1 MGDPR
6 ERIQQCHEIGRD
18 TFRFALASIRT
29 REQRPHGLRKRRSDE
44 HIEEMMVDIRLESRD
59 HADDMVYQGKP
70 YGPHA
75 EEIVKFTGEERE
87 SARMGVAL
95 AYYQAGMKMF

>member
-1 MGDPR
+1 MGVSQ
-6 ERIQQCHEIGRD
+6 ERIQQCLAIGTD
-18 TFRFALASIRT
+18 TFRFALASIKT

-44 HIEEMMVDIRLESRD
+44 QIEEMMVDIRLESRD
-59 HADDMVYQGKP
+59 HADDMVYQGNP

-87 SARMGVAL
+87 SARMGIAI
-95 AYYQAGMKMF
+95 AYYKAGMKMF

>member
-1 MGDPR
+1 MGVPQ
-6 ERIQQCHEIGRD
+6 ERIQQCLEIGSD
-18 TFRFALASIRT
+18 TFRFALASILT
-29 REQRPHGLRKRRSDE
+29 RERGPNGLGERRGDDV
-44 HIEEMMVDIRLESRD
+44 IEEMMVDIRLESRD

-87 SARMGVAL
+87 SARMGIAI
-95 AYYQAGMKMF
+95 AYHKAGMKMF